1 MEIITKSTSE
11 TQEAGR
17 KLSAD
22 LAPGDVIAL
31 SGDLGAGKTT
41 FVQGIADG
49 LGISKRINSPTF
61 IIMRE
66 YENFVHVD
74 LYRLEGD
81 LKQEMENIGLL
92 DIIREGK
99 SIVVIEWPEKVKEF
113 LPKNTK
119 WIKVTIVDDTK
130 RKIEIS

>member
-1 MEIITKSTSE
+1 
-11 TQEAGR
+11 
-17 KLSAD
+17 
-22 LAPGDVIAL
+22 
-31 SGDLGAGKTT
+31 
-41 FVQGIADG
+41 
-49 LGISKRINSPTF
+49 
-61 IIMRE
+61 MRE

>member
-1 MEIITKSTSE
+1 MEIITTSTSE

-22 LAPGDVIAL
+22 LAQGDVIAL

-41 FVQGIADG
+41 FVQGLAEG
-49 LGISKRINSPTF
+49 LGISQRINSPTF

-66 YENFVHVD
+66 YDGFVHVD
-74 LYRLEGD
+74 LYRLEGN
-81 LKQEMENIGLL
+81 LESEMENIGLL

-99 SIVVIEWPEKVKEF
+99 SIVVIEWAEKIKHLLPE
-113 LPKNTK
+113 NTK
-119 WIKVTIVDDTK
+119 WINVTIVDDTK
-130 RKIEIS
+130 RKIEIN